1 MKPLRKRISPLMTS
15 QNDEVEKQQ
24 EEDEAFA
31 QLLSMDGRRIAT

>member
-1 MKPLRKRISPLMTS
+1 MTS
-15 QNDEVEKQQ
+15 LVCVVFVAIQNDEVEKQQ